1 MDREKFI
8 KIVEEKIE
16 SENINKKDKEDIKKN
31 YKQAKNGI
39 YFLYDKN
46 EKVIYVGKVGNGENT
61 SFYDRMYGHG
71 GGAHCNKSW
80 FKEVE
85 KFKFKSFPNL
95 EDDELIKIERLMIY
109 AKNQPI
115 YNDVIISQD
124 DFITILNK
132 I

>member
-1 MDREKFI
+1 MDRENFI
-8 KIVEEKIE
+8 KIVEKKIE
-16 SENINKKDKEDIKKN
+16 SENINTKDKKYIEKN

-46 EKVIYVGKVGNGENT
+46 EKVIYVGKVGNGKST
-61 SFYDRMYGHG
+61 SFMIECMDMVMELIVIKHG
-71 GGAHCNKSW
+71 LMKLKSLNL
-80 FKEVE
+80 K
-85 KFKFKSFPNL
+85 FPNL

-124 DFITILNK
+124 DFTTILNK

>member
-1 MDREKFI
+1 MDRENFI
-8 KIVEEKIE
+8 KIVEKKIE
-16 SENINKKDKEDIKKN
+16 SENINTKDKKYIEKN

-46 EKVIYVGKVGNGENT
+46 EKVIYVGKVGNGKST

-71 GGAHCNKSW
+71 NGAHCNKTW
-80 FKEVE
+80 FNEVK

-109 AKNQPI
+109 AKKQPI
-115 YNDVIISQD
+115 YNYIIKSEQ
-124 DFITILNK
+124 DFITISKK